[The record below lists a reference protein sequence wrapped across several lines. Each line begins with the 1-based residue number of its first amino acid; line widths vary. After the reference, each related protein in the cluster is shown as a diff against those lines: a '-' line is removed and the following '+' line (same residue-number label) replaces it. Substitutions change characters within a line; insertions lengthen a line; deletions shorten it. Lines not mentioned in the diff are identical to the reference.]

1 MLDKSNMVRRIV
13 SCATQL
19 FPVWSLLVGALAL
32 YEPSIFLWY
41 GKDAIGFGLGI
52 IMLGMGMTL
61 ETEDFKQV
69 WKEPHVVG
77 LGVFLQFLIM
87 PAWGAFLAWVM
98 GLPTEMAVGLI
109 LVSSCPGGT
118 ASNVVVFLAKANV
131 ALSVSLTLVSTILA
145 ILLTPWLTALYAGHY
160 VPVDAWGLLKSISL
174 IVLFPLILG
183 VTWRRLFK
191 KTAHH
196 VAQVSPLLS
205 VLFILLIVGF
215 VLAAKR
221 SLILE
226 NWSVLFCAVFF
237 LHMGGFLLG
246 FLSGKL
252 FGRNSLDC
260 RTFGI
265 EVGMQNSGL
274 GMALASKHFSQLPM
288 VPAPCA
294 LSAVIHCVIGSFLAA
309 WWNRKDKI
317 IFDLGQ
323 KK

>member
-1 MLDKSNMVRRIV
+1 MVGKSNILERTVLW
-13 SCATQL
+13 ATQL
-19 FPVWSLLVGALAL
+19 FPFWSVLVGALAL
-32 YEPSIFLWY
+32 YEPSLFLWY
-41 GKDAIGFGLGI
+41 GKDAIGLGLGI

-61 ETEDFKQV
+61 DTKDFQQV
-69 WKEPHVVG
+69 WRQPHIVG

-145 ILLTPWLTALYAGHY
+145 IFLTPWLTALYAGHY
-160 VPVDAWGLLKSISL
+160 VPVDAWGLLKSILL

-183 VTWRRLFK
+183 VAWKRLFK

-196 VAQVSPLLS
+196 VAKVSPFLS

-215 VLAAKR
+215 VLAAKK

-226 NWSVLFCAVFF
+226 NWFVLFFAVFF
-237 LHMGGFLLG
+237 LHLGGFFLG
-246 FLSGKL
+246 FISGKL
-252 FGRNSLDC
+252 FGRNPVDC

-294 LSAVIHCVIGSFLAA
+294 LSAVIHCVIGSFLAT
-309 WWNRKDKI
+309 WWNRKDKK
-317 IFDLGQ
+317 IFDLT
-323 KK
+323 KKR

>member
-1 MLDKSNMVRRIV
+1 MVDKSNMVERIAV
-13 SCATQL
+13 WATQL
-19 FPVWSLLVGALAL
+19 FPVWSLIVGGLAL
-32 YEPSIFLWY
+32 YEPAIFLWY
-41 GKDAIGFGLGI
+41 GKEAIGFGLGV

-61 ETEDFKQV
+61 ETKDFKHV
-69 WKEPHVVG
+69 WREPHIVG
-77 LGVFLQFLIM
+77 LGVFSQFLIM

-145 ILLTPWLTALYAGHY
+145 ILLTPWLTTLYAGHY
-160 VPVDAWGLLKSISL
+160 VPVDGWGLLKSILL
-174 IVLFPLILG
+174 IVLLPLILG
-183 VTWRRLFK
+183 LTWKRLFK
-191 KTAHH
+191 NSACQ
-196 VAQVSPLLS
+196 VAKISPFLS

-215 VLAAKR
+215 VLSAKR
-221 SLILE
+221 ALILE
-226 NWSVLFCAVFF
+226 NWFILFFAVFF
-237 LHMGGFLLG
+237 LHVGGFLLG
-246 FLSGKL
+246 FIFGKM
-252 FGRNSLDC
+252 FRRNSVDC

-274 GMALASKHFSQLPM
+274 GMALASKHFAQLPM

-294 LSAVIHCVIGSFLAA
+294 LSAVIHCLIGSFMAT

-317 IFDLGQ
+317 IFDLIE
-323 KK
+323 KR

>member
-1 MLDKSNMVRRIV
+1 
-13 SCATQL
+13 
-19 FPVWSLLVGALAL
+19 
-32 YEPSIFLWY
+32 
-41 GKDAIGFGLGI
+41 
-52 IMLGMGMTL
+52 
-61 ETEDFKQV
+61 
-69 WKEPHVVG
+69 
-77 LGVFLQFLIM
+77 
-87 PAWGAFLAWVM
+87 M

-145 ILLTPWLTALYAGHY
+145 IFLTPWLTALYAGHY
-160 VPVDAWGLLKSISL
+160 VPVDAWGLLKSILL

-183 VTWRRLFK
+183 VAWKRLFK
-191 KTAHH
+191 KTAHQ
-196 VAQVSPLLS
+196 VAKVSPFLS

-215 VLAAKR
+215 VLAAKK

-226 NWSVLFCAVFF
+226 NWFVLFFAVFF
-237 LHMGGFLLG
+237 LHLGGFFLG
-246 FLSGKL
+246 FISGKL
-252 FGRNSLDC
+252 FGRNPVDC

-294 LSAVIHCVIGSFLAA
+294 LSAVIHCVIGSFLAT
-309 WWNRKDKI
+309 WWNRKDKK
-317 IFDLGQ
+317 IFDLT
-323 KK
+323 KKR

>member
-1 MLDKSNMVRRIV
+1 MVDKSNMVERIV
-13 SCATQL
+13 LWATQL
-19 FPVWSLLVGALAL
+19 FPIWSVLVGALAL
-32 YEPSIFLWY
+32 YEPSLFLWY
-41 GKDAIGFGLGI
+41 GKDAIGLGLGI

-61 ETEDFKQV
+61 DAKDFQQV
-69 WKEPHVVG
+69 WRQPHIVG
-77 LGVFLQFLIM
+77 LGVLLQFLIM

-145 ILLTPWLTALYAGHY
+145 IFLTPWLTALYAGHY
-160 VPVDAWGLLKSISL
+160 VPVDAWGLLKSILL

-183 VTWRRLFK
+183 VAWKRLFK

-196 VAQVSPLLS
+196 VAKVSPFLS

-215 VLAAKR
+215 VLAAKK

-226 NWSVLFCAVFF
+226 NWFVLFFAVFF
-237 LHMGGFLLG
+237 LHLGGFFLG
-246 FLSGKL
+246 FISGKL
-252 FGRNSLDC
+252 FGRNPVDC

-294 LSAVIHCVIGSFLAA
+294 LSAVIHCVIGSFLAT
-309 WWNRKDKI
+309 WWNQKDKK
-317 IFDLGQ
+317 IFDLT
-323 KK
+323 KKR

>member
-1 MLDKSNMVRRIV
+1 VVGKSNILERTVLW
-13 SCATQL
+13 ATQL
-19 FPVWSLLVGALAL
+19 FPFWSVLVGALAL
-32 YEPSIFLWY
+32 YEPSLFLWY
-41 GKDAIGFGLGI
+41 GKDAIGLGLGI

-61 ETEDFKQV
+61 DTKDFQQV
-69 WKEPHVVG
+69 WRQPHIVG
-77 LGVFLQFLIM
+77 LGVFFQFLIM

-145 ILLTPWLTALYAGHY
+145 IFLTPWLTALYAGHY
-160 VPVDAWGLLKSISL
+160 VPVDAWGLLKSILL

-183 VTWRRLFK
+183 VAWKRLFK
-191 KTAHH
+191 KTAHQ
-196 VAQVSPLLS
+196 VAKVSPFLS

-215 VLAAKR
+215 VLAAKK

-226 NWSVLFCAVFF
+226 NWFVLFFAVFF
-237 LHMGGFLLG
+237 LHLGGFFLG
-246 FLSGKL
+246 FISGKL
-252 FGRNSLDC
+252 FGRNPVDC

-294 LSAVIHCVIGSFLAA
+294 LSAVIHCVIGSFLAT
-309 WWNRKDKI
+309 WWNRKDKK
-317 IFDLGQ
+317 IFDLT
-323 KK
+323 KKR

>member
-1 MLDKSNMVRRIV
+1 MVDKSNMVERIV
-13 SCATQL
+13 LWATQL
-19 FPVWSLLVGALAL
+19 FPVWSVLVGALAL
-32 YEPSIFLWY
+32 YEPSLFLWY
-41 GKDAIGFGLGI
+41 GKDAIGLGLGI

-61 ETEDFKQV
+61 DTKDFQQV
-69 WKEPHVVG
+69 WRQPHVVG

-87 PAWGAFLAWVM
+87 PAWGAFLAWAL

-145 ILLTPWLTALYAGHY
+145 IFLTPWLTALYAGHY
-160 VPVDAWGLLKSISL
+160 VPVDAWGLLKSILL

-183 VTWRRLFK
+183 VAWKRLFK
-191 KTAHH
+191 KTADH
-196 VAQVSPLLS
+196 VAKVSPLLS

-215 VLAAKR
+215 VLAAKK

-226 NWSVLFCAVFF
+226 NWFVLFFAVFF
-237 LHMGGFLLG
+237 LHLGGFFLG
-246 FLSGKL
+246 FISGKL
-252 FGRNSLDC
+252 FGRNPVDC

-294 LSAVIHCVIGSFLAA
+294 LSAVIHCVIGSFLAT
-309 WWNRKDKI
+309 WWNRKDKK
-317 IFDLGQ
+317 IFDLT
-323 KK
+323 KKR

>member
-1 MLDKSNMVRRIV
+1 MVGKSNILERTVLW
-13 SCATQL
+13 ATQL
-19 FPVWSLLVGALAL
+19 FPIWSVLVGALAL
-32 YEPSIFLWY
+32 YEPSLFLWY
-41 GKDAIGFGLGI
+41 GKDAIGLGLGI

-61 ETEDFKQV
+61 DAKDFQQV
-69 WKEPHVVG
+69 WRQPHVVG
-77 LGVFLQFLIM
+77 LGVLLQFLIM

-145 ILLTPWLTALYAGHY
+145 IFLTPWLTALYAGHY
-160 VPVDAWGLLKSISL
+160 VPVDAWGLLKSILL

-183 VTWRRLFK
+183 VAWKRLFK
-191 KTAHH
+191 KTAHQ
-196 VAQVSPLLS
+196 VAKVSPFLS

-215 VLAAKR
+215 VLAAKK

-226 NWSVLFCAVFF
+226 NWFVLFFAVFF
-237 LHMGGFLLG
+237 LHLGGFFLG
-246 FLSGKL
+246 FISGKL
-252 FGRNSLDC
+252 FGRNPVDC

-294 LSAVIHCVIGSFLAA
+294 LSAVIHCVIGSFLAT
-309 WWNRKDKI
+309 WWNRKDKK
-317 IFDLGQ
+317 IFDLT
-323 KK
+323 KKR

>member
-1 MLDKSNMVRRIV
+1 MVERIV
-13 SCATQL
+13 VWAIHL
-19 FPVWSLLVGALAL
+19 FPVWSVLVAALAL
-32 YEPSIFLWY
+32 YEPSLFLWY

-61 ETEDFKQV
+61 DTKDFQQV
-69 WKEPHVVG
+69 WRQPHIVG

-87 PAWGAFLAWVM
+87 PAWGALLAWVM

-145 ILLTPWLTALYAGHY
+145 IFLTPWLTALYAGHY
-160 VPVDAWGLLKSISL
+160 VPVDAWGLLKSILL

-183 VTWRRLFK
+183 VAWMRLFK
-191 KTAHH
+191 KTADH
-196 VAQVSPLLS
+196 VGKISPFLS

-215 VLAAKR
+215 VIAAKR

-226 NWSVLFCAVFF
+226 NWFILFCAVFC
-237 LHMGGFLLG
+237 LHMGGFFLG
-246 FLSGKL
+246 LFFGKL
-252 FGRNSLDC
+252 FGRNPVDC

-294 LSAVIHCVIGSFLAA
+294 LSAVIHCVIGSFLAT
-309 WWNRKDKI
+309 WWNRKDKKNI
-317 IFDLGQ
+317 
-323 KK
+323 

>member
-1 MLDKSNMVRRIV
+1 MVGKSNILERTVLW
-13 SCATQL
+13 ATQL
-19 FPVWSLLVGALAL
+19 FPFWSVLVGALAL
-32 YEPSIFLWY
+32 YEPSLFLWY
-41 GKDAIGFGLGI
+41 GKDAIGLGLGI

-61 ETEDFKQV
+61 DTKDFQQV
-69 WKEPHVVG
+69 WRQPHIVG
-77 LGVFLQFLIM
+77 LGVFFQFLIM

-145 ILLTPWLTALYAGHY
+145 IFLTPWLTALYAGHY
-160 VPVDAWGLLKSISL
+160 VPVDAWGLLKSILL

-183 VTWRRLFK
+183 VAWKRLFK

-196 VAQVSPLLS
+196 VAKVSPFLS

-215 VLAAKR
+215 VLAAKK

-226 NWSVLFCAVFF
+226 NWFVLFFAVFF
-237 LHMGGFLLG
+237 LHLGGFFLG
-246 FLSGKL
+246 FISGKL
-252 FGRNSLDC
+252 FGRNPVDC

-294 LSAVIHCVIGSFLAA
+294 LSAVIHCVIGSFLAT
-309 WWNRKDKI
+309 WWNRKDKK
-317 IFDLGQ
+317 IFDLT
-323 KK
+323 KKR